1 MSECG
6 IFFRFTRNSTAILV
20 AFGFVLGLALSYP
33 QKIQAQSLGE
43 VVITNRYA
51 NIRSGP
57 GTNYRRIGRSMR
69 GERFMVTEIRPKWYR
84 IIYNQRSGWVY
95 ADLVRLQQASQQE
108 ADRLVEEV
116 QTLGKR
122 IDGVLEK
129 LGDASNQLTEWV
141 EKTSPARPGE
151 AEAERKTR
159 QASMRKPISAGWA
172 LVPGG
177 PRLASGEKLTG
188 GALLGA
194 TAGCLALGLY
204 YYEQH
209 KDYMMDYRRLTPTS
223 QPEEFDRLHDK
234 AQNRLKLSDS
244 LLYAAAGLYLFN
256 IVDHFYI
263 LPRFGS
269 ALTVEIEN
277 TDQAPD
283 CGERIHLSLSR
294 SF

>member
-6 IFFRFTRNSTAILV
+6 IFFRFTRNPTAILV
-20 AFGFVLGLALSYP
+20 AFGFILGLVLSYP
-33 QKIQAQSLGE
+33 QKIQAQLLGE
-43 VVITNRYA
+43 VVVTNRYA

-57 GTNYRRIGRSMR
+57 GTNYRRIGRALR
-69 GERFMVTEIRPKWYR
+69 GERFMVTETRPRWYR
-84 IIYNQRSGWVY
+84 IIYNQRIGWVY
-95 ADLVRLQQASQQE
+95 ADLVRLQRVSQQE

-122 IDGVLEK
+122 IDSVLEK
-129 LGDASNQLTEWV
+129 LDDASNQLTEWV
-141 EKTSPARPGE
+141 EKTSPAQPGE
-151 AEAERKTR
+151 VEAEREVR
-159 QASMRKPISAGWA
+159 QASMRKPIPAGWA

-177 PRLASGEKLTG
+177 PRLASGDKLTG

-204 YYEQH
+204 YYDQH
-209 KDYMMDYRRLTPTS
+209 KDYMKDYRRLTRS
-223 QPEEFDRLHDK
+223 SRPEAFDRLHDK
-234 AQNRLKLSDS
+234 AQNRLKLSDG

-256 IVDHFYI
+256 LVDHFYI

-269 ALTVEIEN
+269 ALKVQIEN